1 MSFLQLIILALIQ
14 GISEFLPVS
23 SSAHLALVAP
33 LTGWAD
39 QGLAFDAA
47 VHVGTLAAVVVHLR
61 PELLS
66 LARDGLT
73 GRDPV
78 QRVLLIG
85 LAVATLPALF
95 VGAFASDWIE
105 VWLRSPLL
113 IAGTTIGFGLLLG
126 VADRWGRRV
135 RPLEAIGWKTALTIG
150 LAQVLAL
157 VPGTSRS
164 GVTITA
170 GLALG
175 LTRDAAARYSFLLSI
190 PIIAAAGGW
199 GFRERPARRRRLR
212 VRPVRH
218 CCGGVGCLCLADDR
232 GLPRLAAACRNDAVR
247 RLPSG
252 ARRPAAGV
260 VLAGA
265 GLTCGRPELESLRAD
280 PIRRARP
287 APL

>member
-1 MSFLQLIILALIQ
+1 VTLFQLFVLALIQ

-47 VHVGTLAAVVVHLR
+47 VHVGTLAAVVLHLR
-61 PELLS
+61 PELGAL
-66 LARDGLT
+66 LRDGVP

-78 QRVLLIG
+78 QRTLLLG
-85 LAVATLPALF
+85 LAIATLPALL

-105 VWLRSPLL
+105 AWLRSPLL
-113 IAGTTIGFGLLLG
+113 IAWTTIVFGLLLG
-126 VADRWGRRV
+126 AADRWGRRV
-135 RPLEAIGWKTALTIG
+135 RPIEAVGWGSALLIG

-170 GLALG
+170 GLVLG

-190 PIIAAAGGW
+190 PIITAAGGW
-199 GFRERPARRRRLR
+199 GFLSGLRDGGSFEFAQFAIAAVVSGVFAWLTIAAFLAWLQRAGMMPFVLYRL
-212 VRPVRH
+212 VL
-218 CCGGVGCLCLADDR
+218 GVLL
-232 GLPRLAAACRNDAVR
+232 LVWFW
-247 RLPSG
+247 
-252 ARRPAAGV
+252 
-260 VLAGA
+260 
-265 GLTCGRPELESLRAD
+265 
-280 PIRRARP
+280 P
-287 APL
+287 APA